1 VAAHVRLEREGDL
14 ARVVLDTPGK
24 RVNTLSVAL
33 LHELERL
40 LDRLESAHD
49 LAGILLVSAKPG
61 GFAAGAD
68 LDEIAGVSAPEPLR
82 LWVERGQRA
91 LRRWEDLPVPTGAAI
106 HGAALGGGLELAL
119 ACTFRVAADD
129 PATSLGLPEVRL
141 GLLPALGGT
150 HRLPRTV
157 GLAPGLDLLLSGRPL
172 SAREA
177 LRAGL
182 VDEVV
187 PLLLLERATRERL
200 VARSRPRRAGGA
212 REWLLARN
220 PVGRALLFAAARR
233 RVARES
239 AGHYPAPAAILAAAE
254 AGAAGGREAGERI
267 EAERFPGLLLGAPSR
282 RLVELFHATRRGEAR
297 TEASEGE
304 SPPARGLVGVLG
316 AGFMGAGIA
325 AAAARAGHPV
335 RLLDTHPE
343 ALARG
348 VGRCHARFAESARRG
363 RLAPQEARRLLARI
377 TPTLA
382 PTGLARADVVV
393 EAIVEELEPKRD
405 LLAAIEP
412 QLPAGAVLASNTST
426 LPIAELARGLA
437 RPERVLGLHFFSP
450 VHRMPLVEVVRH
462 PATSDEAVARALA
475 FVRGLGKTPVVVRD
489 GPGFYTTRILAPYL
503 AEAGRLLLAGAPL
516 ASVDRA
522 GREAG
527 FPVGPLTL
535 LDEVGIDI
543 ALHAARTLAAAF
555 GARMPVP
562 EPFARLVEAGRL
574 GRKSGRGFHDYRG
587 RRKRVDRETLALL
600 GVPARRWVAPPGE
613 LADRLLFAMAVEAVR
628 CLEEE
633 IVASPADGDLAA
645 VLGLGFPPFLG
656 GPFRFLD
663 GLGAAVAVARLEAL
677 AAVAGPAFA
686 PPDLLRD
693 QASRGAAFHE
703 VSA

>member
-1 VAAHVRLEREGDL
+1 
-14 ARVVLDTPGK
+14 
-24 RVNTLSVAL
+24 
-33 LHELERL
+33 
-40 LDRLESAHD
+40 
-49 LAGILLVSAKPG
+49 
-61 GFAAGAD
+61 
-68 LDEIAGVSAPEPLR
+68 
-82 LWVERGQRA
+82 GQRA
-91 LRRWEDLPVPTGAAI
+91 LRRWEELPVPTVAAI

-150 HRLPRTV
+150 HRLPQTV
-157 GLAPGLDLLLSGRPL
+157 GLARGLDLLLTGRPL
-172 SAREA
+172 PAREA

-187 PLLLLERATRERL
+187 PSPVLERAARERL
-200 VARSRPRRAGGA
+200 AARPSRRRARGA

-220 PVGRALLFAAARR
+220 PLGRALLFAAARR
-233 RVARES
+233 RVERES
-239 AGHYPAPAAILAAAE
+239 GGHYPAPAAILAAVE
-254 AGAAGGREAGERI
+254 AGAAGGREAGERV
-267 EAERFPGLLLGAPSR
+267 EAERFAGLLLGAPSR
-282 RLVELFHATRRGEAR
+282 RLVELFRASRSGGAAGEVG
-297 TEASEGE
+297 EGKDP
-304 SPPARGLVGVLG
+304 SARGLVGVLG

-325 AAAARAGHPV
+325 AAAVRAGHPV
-335 RLLDTHPE
+335 RLLDAHPG

-348 VGRCHARFAESARRG
+348 LGRCQERLAESVRRR

-382 PTGLARADVVV
+382 PTGLARAELVV
-393 EAIVEELEPKRD
+393 EAIVEELEPKRA

-437 RPERVLGLHFFSP
+437 RPDRVLGLHFFSP

-462 PATSDEAVARALA
+462 PATSDAAVARALA

-503 AEAGRLLLAGAPL
+503 AEAGRLLLAGAPV
-516 ASVDRA
+516 AAVDRA

-555 GARMPVP
+555 GVRMPVP
-562 EPFARLVEAGRL
+562 EAFARLVEAGRL

-600 GVPARRWVAPPGE
+600 GVRAQRRVPPPAE
-613 LADRLLFAMAVEAVR
+613 MSDRLLFAMAVEAVR
-628 CLEEE
+628 CLEEG

-656 GPFRFLD
+656 GPFRLLD

-677 AAVAGPAFA
+677 AALSGPAFT

-693 QASRGAAFHE
+693 QAARGIAFHE
-703 VSA
+703 ETP

>member
-1 VAAHVRLEREGDL
+1 MAVHVRLERDGDL

-49 LAGILLVSAKPG
+49 LAGILLVSAKPES
-61 GFAAGAD
+61 FAAGAD
-68 LDEIAGVSAPEPLR
+68 LDELARVDTPEPLR

-91 LRRWEDLPVPTGAAI
+91 LRRWEDLAVPTAAAI

-157 GLAPGLDLLLSGRPL
+157 GLARGLDLLLTGRPL
-172 SAREA
+172 AAREA
-177 LRAGL
+177 LRCGL

-187 PLLLLERATRERL
+187 PPPVLDRAARELL
-200 VARSRPRRAGGA
+200 ARRPPRRRAGGPG
-212 REWLLARN
+212 EWLLARN
-220 PVGRALLFAAARR
+220 PAGRALLFAAARR
-233 RVARES
+233 RVERES
-239 AGHYPAPAAILAAAE
+239 GGHYPAPPAILAAAA
-254 AGAAGGREAGERI
+254 AGACGGREAGERV
-267 EAERFPGLLLGAPSR
+267 EAERFAGLALGVPSR
-282 RLVELFHATRRGEAR
+282 RLVGLFRATRAGAAGAEESEREA
-297 TEASEGE
+297 A
-304 SPPARGLVGVLG
+304 PARGLVGVLG

-325 AAAARAGHPV
+325 AAAARADHPV
-335 RLLDTHPE
+335 RLLDAQPE

-348 VGRCHARFAESARRG
+348 LGRCHARFAEAARRG
-363 RLAPQEARRLLARI
+363 RLAPQEARRLFARI
-377 TPTLA
+377 APALS
-382 PTGLARADVVV
+382 PTGFARAELVV
-393 EAIVEELEPKRD
+393 EAIVEELEPKRA

-412 QLPAGAVLASNTST
+412 QLAPGAVIASNTST

-450 VHRMPLVEVVRH
+450 VHRMPLVEVVRQ
-462 PATSDEAVARALA
+462 PATGDEAVARALA

-503 AEAGRLLLAGAPL
+503 AEAGRLLLAGAP
-516 ASVDRA
+516 AVAVDRA

-587 RRKRVDRETLALL
+587 RRKRVDREALALL
-600 GVPARRWVAPPGE
+600 GVPAKRWLPPSGE
-613 LADRLLFAMAVEAVR
+613 IADRLRFAMAVEAVR
-628 CLEEE
+628 CLEEG
-633 IVASPADGDLAA
+633 IVAAPADGDVAA

-663 GLGAAVAVARLEAL
+663 ALGAAAAVARLEAL
-677 AAVAGPAFA
+677 AASAGPAFA
-686 PPDLLRD
+686 PPDLLREH
-693 QASRGAAFHE
+693 AARGTAFHE
-703 VSA
+703 VSS